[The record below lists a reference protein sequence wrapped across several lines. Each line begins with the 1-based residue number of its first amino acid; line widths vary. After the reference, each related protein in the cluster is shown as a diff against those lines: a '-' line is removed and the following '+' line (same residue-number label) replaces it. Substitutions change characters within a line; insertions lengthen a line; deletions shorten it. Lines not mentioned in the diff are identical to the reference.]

1 MKSKAL
7 ILGALPEPQKGPW
20 VRIDDAEEW
29 QADPRGQYGDGV
41 SIELELADGGPPRS
55 YPLGEFIRVSG
66 YRCRAKIEEAIE
78 GVKSVTVQ
86 LTQVR

>member
-7 ILGALPEPQKGPW
+7 LLGALPQAQEGPW

-41 SIELELADGGPPRS
+41 VIELELADGGPPRS
-55 YPLGEFIRVSG
+55 YPLGENIRMSG
-66 YRCRAKIEEAIE
+66 YRCRAVIE
-78 GVKSVTVQ
+78 GPIDVQSVTVQ